1 MPLFNTILSDT
12 VVVGFISGEHHRP
25 IFLLAS
31 VIVISHSIKA
41 SV

>member
-1 MPLFNTILSDT
+1 MPLFNNILSDT

-31 VIVISHSIKA
+31 VIVISHSIKV